1 MDLPDPEIKYRFPTL
16 QACSLPSEPLGRPNI
31 LVSRTVKMWEP
42 KKEDRRERREEKN
55 VPSVNTNRW
64 RLQQIIFFL
73 KFTYFEL
80 KLNILFD
87 LIYY

>member
-55 VPSVNTNRW
+55 VPSVNTKMEASTNH
-64 RLQQIIFFL
+64 FF
-73 KFTYFEL
+73 F
-80 KLNILFD
+80 
-87 LIYY
+87 